1 MSSQNLR
8 DSSEQA
14 VDESLDQPIDDPLGD
29 ALAIADARAAMSGG
43 FVAGGPW
50 ALRLHAPGR
59 LKVNCVV
66 RGTCLLLRE
75 DTGEQVR
82 LAAGDVIVSDGALP
96 YILCSDP
103 GVAAMA
109 GSRLPVDPRTGI
121 RTIGSGADVMCV
133 AGHVDL
139 SRDGGSLLRD
149 ALPPL
154 VHVRGA
160 APEAGALRRL
170 TEQLLE
176 EMTGHRPGA
185 AVAMD
190 HIAQL
195 VFLQVLR
202 ISLADTAALPPGWL
216 RGLADERVAPALRL
230 MHRDP
235 ARPWQL
241 EELARATS
249 LSRTAFAVRFR
260 ETVGVPP
267 LTYLLTWRMSLAA
280 RALRQDGI
288 PVAVLALR
296 PGATATEEE
305 ILSLCRTRLA
315 HFKVPKLVEFR
326 PMLPKGGTGKIL
338 KRELREP
345 YWEGI
350 DKAVH

>member
-1 MSSQNLR
+1 M
-8 DSSEQA
+8 
-14 VDESLDQPIDDPLGD
+14 PIAPADLPADPPADPPADAPDDPLGE

-50 ALRLHAPGR
+50 ALRLHAPDR

-66 RGTCLLLRE
+66 RGGCVLVRE

-96 YILCSDP
+96 YIMGSDP
-103 GVAAMA
+103 GVTPLA
-109 GSRLPVDPRTGI
+109 GSQLPVDPHTGL
-121 RTIGSGADVMCV
+121 RTIGDGADVMCV

-154 VHVRGA
+154 VHVRGT
-160 APEAGALRRL
+160 APEAATLRRL
-170 TEQLLE
+170 TEQLLDE
-176 EMTGHRPGA
+176 LTGHRPGA

-195 VFLQVLR
+195 LFLQVLR
-202 ISLADTAALPPGWL
+202 ISLADTTALPPGWL
-216 RGLADERVAPALRL
+216 RGLADDRIAPALRL
-230 MHRDP
+230 MHGDP

-241 EELARATS
+241 EELARAAS

-267 LTYLLTWRMSLAA
+267 LTYLLTWRMNLAA
-280 RALRQDGI
+280 RALRHDGT
-288 PVAVLALR
+288 PVAVLAR
-296 PGATATEEE
+296 EVGYGSESAFSNAFKRAMGTSPRNYRHSAGMAAATA
-305 ILSLCRTRLA
+305 R
-315 HFKVPKLVEFR
+315 
-326 PMLPKGGTGKIL
+326 G
-338 KRELREP
+338 
-345 YWEGI
+345 
-350 DKAVH
+350 

>member
-1 MSSQNLR
+1 LTGRSKPAERPELTGR
-8 DSSEQA
+8 PEPA
-14 VDESLDQPIDDPLGD
+14 EGAEPAAPAATDDPLGD

-50 ALRLHAPGR
+50 ALRLHAPDR

-66 RGTCLLLRE
+66 RGSCLLVRE

-96 YILCSDP
+96 YILCSDL
-103 GVAAMA
+103 GVTPMA
-109 GSRLPVDPRTGI
+109 GGQLPTDPRTGI
-121 RTIGSGADVMCV
+121 RTIGSGEDIMCV

-139 SRDGGSLLRD
+139 SRDGGNLLRD
-149 ALPPL
+149 ALPAL
-154 VHVRGA
+154 VHVRGDS
-160 APEAGALRRL
+160 PEAGTLRRL

-195 VFLQVLR
+195 LFLQVLR
-202 ISLADTAALPPGWL
+202 ISLADTASLPPGWL

-230 MHRDP
+230 MHGDP

-280 RALRQDGI
+280 RALRQEGT
-288 PVAVLALR
+288 PVAVLAR
-296 PGATATEEE
+296 AVGYGSESAFSNAFKRAMGTSPRNYRYAVDGAGAANTAAAGAAA
-305 ILSLCRTRLA
+305 R
-315 HFKVPKLVEFR
+315 
-326 PMLPKGGTGKIL
+326 G
-338 KRELREP
+338 
-345 YWEGI
+345 
-350 DKAVH
+350 

>member
-1 MSSQNLR
+1 MR
-8 DSSEQA
+8 ERSEA
-14 VDESLDQPIDDPLGD
+14 EVAEAPKPTNPADHAEPIVGAEPADHSTPDDPLGD

-50 ALRLHAPGR
+50 ALRLHAPDR

-96 YILCSDP
+96 YILCSAPDVTPLP
-103 GVAAMA
+103 G
-109 GSRLPVDPRTGI
+109 GRLPVDPRTGL
-121 RTIGSGADVMCV
+121 RTIGSGEDIMCV

-154 VHVRGA
+154 VHVRGG
-160 APEAGALRRL
+160 APEATALRRL
-170 TEQLLE
+170 TEQLLD
-176 EMTGHRPGA
+176 EMTGRRPGA
-185 AVAMD
+185 ALAMD

-195 VFLQVLR
+195 LFLQVMR
-202 ISLADTAALPPGWL
+202 ISLADAANLPAGWL
-216 RGLADERVAPALRL
+216 RGLADERIAPSLRL
-230 MHRDP
+230 MHGDP

-241 EELARATS
+241 EDLARAAS

-267 LTYLLTWRMSLAA
+267 LTYLLTWRMNLAA
-280 RALRQDGI
+280 RALRHDAT
-288 PVAVLALR
+288 PVAVLAR
-296 PGATATEEE
+296 EVGYGSESAFSNAFKRAMGTSPRNYRHSPQTA
-305 ILSLCRTRLA
+305 SAR
-315 HFKVPKLVEFR
+315 
-326 PMLPKGGTGKIL
+326 G
-338 KRELREP
+338 
-345 YWEGI
+345 
-350 DKAVH
+350 